1 MSVSVIDFLCG
12 AGGSSTGLVE
22 AGMELKLGVNHW
34 KLALATHAAN
44 HPLADHL
51 RIDVSAMPMRY
62 LPKAD
67 VLWASVICTEI
78 SPAGG
83 RRRESAQLDLL
94 DGDDDFKALPSDAFE
109 RTRVTAWCV
118 VRAAEVHKF
127 KAIVVENVL
136 EFATDWLLFPQW
148 IAAMKALGYNY
159 QVSSVSSAHIGDE
172 DNLRAP
178 QWRDRIYICFTR
190 RGMRKPNLTPSPAAW
205 CFGCAEQVAAVQ
217 TWRDP
222 TVTIGKYAKQYDY
235 RCPNTRCSHALV
247 EPWVRPASAAIDW
260 SDLGQ
265 RIGSRSK
272 KLADATMRRIEAG
285 LVKFPHQPHSITLTH
300 GKDGGDRAYAVAERP
315 MPTRSTKQGEALI
328 VPTGGSWNTDPYQA
342 DQPLRTRT
350 TRESEAIVTPAPYIV
365 EFRNNAST
373 SPIHAPISTVS
384 AQGNHH
390 GLVLPGGHVDPR
402 DRNTLV
408 IPYRKSTAKHA
419 GYPLHTLSTRDSAA
433 VLVTA
438 DAVADCWFRMLKPKE
453 QLAGQRFP
461 GDYIVLGTGAEQTMQ
476 AGNAVSV
483 NVAKWI
489 GRQLMEVL

>member
-1 MSVSVIDFLCG
+1 MSLTVIDFLCG
-12 AGGSSTGLVE
+12 AGGSSTGLTE
-22 AGMELKLGVNHW
+22 AGLELKLGVNHW
-34 KLALATHAAN
+34 QLALATHAAN

-51 RIDVSAMPMRY
+51 CIDVSAMPMRY

-83 RRRESAQLDLL
+83 RRRESAQCDLL
-94 DGDDDFKALPSDAFE
+94 DGDDSFKTLPTDAFE

-118 VRAAEVHKF
+118 VRAAEVHRY
-127 KAIVVENVL
+127 KAVVVENVL
-136 EFATDWLLFPQW
+136 EFATDWILFAQW

-159 QVSSVSSAHIGDE
+159 QITSVSSAHIGDD

-178 QWRDRIYICFTR
+178 QWRDRIYITFTR
-190 RGMRKPNLTPSPAAW
+190 RGMRKPNLTPSPIAW
-205 CFGCAEQVAAVQ
+205 CFPCSEQVNAVQ

-222 TVTIGKYAKQYDY
+222 KVTIGKYGRQYDY
-235 RCPNTRCSHALV
+235 RCPNTRCNRAIV
-247 EPWVRPASAAIDW
+247 EPYVRPASAAIDW

-272 KLADATMRRIEAG
+272 PLADTTMDRIRAG
-285 LVKFPHQPHSITLTH
+285 LARYPYEPYSVTLTH
-300 GKDGGDRAYAVAERP
+300 GKDGGDRAYALTDRP

-328 VPTGGSWNTDPYQA
+328 VPTGGSWNTEPYPA
-342 DQPLRTRT
+342 SGPMRTRT
-350 TRESEAIVTPAPYIV
+350 TRESEALLTPSPYIV
-365 EFRNNAST
+365 EFRNNATT
-373 SPIHAPISTVS
+373 SPVHAPISTVS

-390 GLVLPGGHVDPR
+390 GLVLPGGRVDPR
-402 DRNTLV
+402 DRNALV
-408 IPYRKSTAKHA
+408 IPYRKGTAKHA
-419 GYPLHTLSTRDSAA
+419 GMPLHTLSTRDSAA
-433 VLVTA
+433 VVVSA
-438 DAVADCWFRMLKPKE
+438 ESVADSWFRMLKPKE

-461 GDYIVLGTGAEQTMQ
+461 DDYIVLGTGAEQTMQ

-489 GRQLMEVL
+489 GQRLLEVL